1 MSVNYDLIVIGSG
14 PAGQRAAVAASKMN
28 KRVAVVEAR
37 AVVGNTLFKMGKF
50 PEAEAEYQKALALE
64 PGNALLRDRLS
75 IAHARA
81 QGAPARKAG
90 KEP

>member
-1 MSVNYDLIVIGSG
+1 
-14 PAGQRAAVAASKMN
+14 
-28 KRVAVVEAR
+28 
-37 AVVGNTLFKMGKF
+37 VVGNTLFKMGKV
-50 PEAEAEYQKALALE
+50 PEAEAEYRKALALE

-81 QGAPARKAG
+81 QNAQGAQDVQGARGTADRKSA